1 MGLSIDTV
9 LAQAGNGSDDDKTG
23 AIVTPLYFSTAY
35 RHPSLG
41 ESTGFDYARL
51 TTQIGRASC
60 RERV

>member
-35 RHPSLG
+35 R
-41 ESTGFDYARL
+41 
-51 TTQIGRASC
+51 QIGRASC